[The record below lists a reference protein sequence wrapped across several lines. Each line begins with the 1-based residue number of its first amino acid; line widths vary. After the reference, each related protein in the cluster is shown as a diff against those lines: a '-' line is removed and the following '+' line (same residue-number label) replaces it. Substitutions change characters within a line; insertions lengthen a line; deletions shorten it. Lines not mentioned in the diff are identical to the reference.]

1 MWNKMIEE
9 KAGFERQNSKK
20 GFQRRSMPAAWR
32 EFLWFQFEC
41 QSVFKGGRPYLEN
54 SKLAEAQ
61 TGLKVTS
68 RNPGHAAGAHWLGN
82 FEGLW
87 HCEEH
92 VKTMFFLQWQARV
105 DWQNEHN
112 TLFLRWQARVE
123 WLDDE
128 QNTFFALTGQ
138 EESHCAGCRVP
149 GLPCHR
155 EASFF
160 LQSVLK
166 RLQNSSNPLRHPAGR
181 QAAGRALVDAA
192 AAYLQ
197 PAHACSR
204 APGSFAGTTP
214 VKQHQQHIPTDR
226 QAAQ

>member
-1 MWNKMIEE
+1 MLRQITFFRVSRVPKQCSGISNVSNAWINMWNKMIEE

-105 DWQNEHN
+105 EWQNDEQN

-123 WLDDE
+123 W
-128 QNTFFALTGQ
+128 QNDQQKHSF
-138 EESHCAGCRVP
+138 CAGKLERSCRMISKT
-149 GLPCHR
+149 H
-155 EASFF
+155 SFC
-160 LQSVLK
+160 
-166 RLQNSSNPLRHPAGR
+166 AGKLEWIGR
-181 QAAGRALVDAA
+181 MISKTQTFCAGKLEWIGRMISKNTLFGK
-192 AAYLQ
+192 LEW
-197 PAHACSR
+197 S
-204 APGSFAGTTP
+204 G
-214 VKQHQQHIPTDR
+214 
-226 QAAQ
+226 